1 MNHMEKSMVPRR
13 NLRIDLTPRELPF
26 GIIGSGGAWLSLSSG
41 IHPAVALLMAFVVSV
56 RVAIRLI

>member
-1 MNHMEKSMVPRR
+1 MVPRR